1 MSKRN
6 TLENKAIRR
15 EQRANA
21 KSDAHYQFT
30 DKASQEEK
38 LRGYHKYDVDLN
50 AAIKEKYGYVVPSWD
65 LDSALVTMTR
75 RIQRFTKELSK
86 YSPHQGKQE
95 VTRRQRQ
102 IQAGKLQFTGA

>member
-30 DKASQEEK
+30 DKGIS
-38 LRGYHKYDVDLN
+38 RGEAEGV
-50 AAIKEKYGYVVPSWD
+50 S
-65 LDSALVTMTR
+65 
-75 RIQRFTKELSK
+75 
-86 YSPHQGKQE
+86 
-95 VTRRQRQ
+95 
-102 IQAGKLQFTGA
+102 